1 MFSKI
6 VVVVEMC
13 KFVECSRIG
22 LNDFEESF
30 NACFW
35 VNFFFAVNGPL

>member
-6 VVVVEMC
+6 MAVVEIC
-13 KFVECSRIG
+13 KFVECRIG

-30 NACFW
+30 NACF
-35 VNFFFAVNGPL
+35 